1 MALQS
6 PYFAFLFVT
15 LCLRW
20 SVLVGQSELLAVKTA
35 NLLPVSAQE
44 ELAKECTSWCTSVLC
59 PLPATQ
65 SGSKCTYTSTL
76 GFFSIVLFPDAT
88 ICCHGGPFFDIS
100 LPPAPAALTAL
111 PLEAQLA
118 VCCSSV
124 KPSATILHSLLS
136 RMPPATVDL
145 VRIPGLSFT
154 LLEFAA
160 DNGQLEVVE
169 ALLSFGADVNIQ
181 TPCLWAASKGHIQVI
196 DTLTQHGAVPSRE
209 RGFDGVSSHTTAVTL
224 QHVTPL
230 TRQCRQHLCIMRPW
244 IHISKRL
251 SIWFKMAVVFCQLM
265 TEERQPLMLPRCDTT
280 LNVTRVQCASL

>member
-1 MALQS
+1 VALQS
-6 PYFAFLFVT
+6 PYFAFLYVT

-20 SVLVGQSELLAVKTA
+20 SVLVGQSELLAVKSA

-88 ICCHGGPFFDIS
+88 ICCHGGPFFDAS

-124 KPSATILHSLLS
+124 KPSAAILHRLLS

-145 VRIPGLSFT
+145 VRILGLSFT

-160 DNGQLEVVE
+160 YNGQLEVVE

-181 TPCLWAASKGHIQVI
+181 TPCLWAASNGHIQVI

-209 RGFDGVSSHTTAVTL
+209 RGLDGVSRSPCSHTTAALHARYTSM
-224 QHVTPL
+224 QSTPL
-230 TRQCRQHLCIMRPW
+230 HCAALDSHFETCKYLVEKGCSVLAVDNRGET
-244 IHISKRL
+244 
-251 SIWFKMAVVFCQLM
+251 SIDAAKV
-265 TEERQPLMLPRCDTT
+265 
-280 LNVTRVQCASL
+280 